1 MPTYLL
7 TDLSTDLTG
16 GDDFDQQLWFGF
28 GRPSPNTITISVPAL
43 STETS
48 YGYTEPEYPNNS
60 NWESGVITVEV
71 FVTTAAAGMF
81 LDVESSRITATGTVQ
96 ETTGK
101 AGEQA
106 MSTTGLLNFTIP
118 SQNWNAG
125 TDTDRLRINY
135 IFRNGNSHGSTN
147 VKIQVNTDDCE
158 VVTLIE
164 HGGLIAGGDLV
175 VVFHSKGL
183 VANTCQKIWNTLE
196 RLKYYVSKITSDL
209 LGGDDFNATLFKF
222 PEDTNKYSITVPNA
236 TTDTSYAFTKAG
248 SPFNDDWETGN
259 FIIKVERVE

>member
-28 GRPSPNTITISVPAL
+28 GRPSPNTLTISVSPL

-106 MSTTGLLNFTIP
+106 MSATGLLNFTIP
-118 SQNWNAG
+118 SQHWNAG

-135 IFRNGNSHGSTN
+135 IFRNGNYYRTTN
-147 VKIQVNTDDCE
+147 VKIKLNT
-158 VVTLIE
+158 
-164 HGGLIAGGDLV
+164 
-175 VVFHSKGL
+175 
-183 VANTCQKIWNTLE
+183 
-196 RLKYYVSKITSDL
+196 
-209 LGGDDFNATLFKF
+209 
-222 PEDTNKYSITVPNA
+222 
-236 TTDTSYAFTKAG
+236 
-248 SPFNDDWETGN
+248 
-259 FIIKVERVE
+259 